1 MAPCSSSLPR
11 VSPTPLRLTL
21 ALSLLAQGLVSACV
35 TAPAIAGPS
44 ASTMPA
50 PEPELVMLRERV
62 ARLEKRLA
70 ETDGKLALLLARAE
84 TAPLSSS
91 AAAAPRVR
99 ADRPRDTVAWD
110 LNPARDSAS
119 TGDSGG
125 EGVRSIDLERSRP
138 DEAIDDDGA
147 TLRLPGDDALQ
158 VEAANDNNDNNDNND
173 VAVVADDAN
182 DDPLGALNSAQDL
195 YAWGQA
201 RMKES
206 RFIEALAAFEDVLG
220 RFPKHDL
227 ADNSL
232 YWIGACHHARGEH
245 RLAIAEWQK
254 LPARFPKSPKVADA
268 LFGMA
273 QSHEAIGEPAVAE
286 VLYDEVVASYPGAEK
301 HPDAKKALAR
311 LRPAR

>member
-1 MAPCSSSLPR
+1 MAPSSSSLPR

-21 ALSLLAQGLVSACV
+21 ALSLLAPGLVSSCV
-35 TAPAIAGPS
+35 TAPALPTPS
-44 ASTMPA
+44 ASSMPA
-50 PEPELVMLRERV
+50 PDPEMVMLRERV
-62 ARLEKRLA
+62 ARLEKRLS
-70 ETDGKLALLLARAE
+70 ETDGKVALLLARAE

-91 AAAAPRVR
+91 AAPPRLR

-119 TGDSGG
+119 TGDSDG

-147 TLRLPGDDALQ
+147 VLGLPGD
-158 VEAANDNNDNNDNND
+158 EAPRVAAHDNDNDND

-254 LPARFPKSPKVADA
+254 LPARFPRSPKVPDA

>member
-1 MAPCSSSLPR
+1 

-21 ALSLLAQGLVSACV
+21 ALSLLTQGLVSACV

-50 PEPELVMLRERV
+50 PDPELVMLRERV

-84 TAPLSSS
+84 TAPPSSV
-91 AAAAPRVR
+91 AAAAPRLR
-99 ADRPRDTVAWD
+99 ADRPRDAVAWD
-110 LNPARDSAS
+110 LNPPRASAS

-147 TLRLPGDDALQ
+147 TLRLPGDDAPL
-158 VEAANDNNDNNDNND
+158 VEAANDNNDVADDND
-173 VAVVADDAN
+173 VADVADDN

-195 YAWGQA
+195 YAWGQG
-201 RMKES
+201 RMKEN

-220 RFPKHDL
+220 RFPKHGL

-254 LPARFPKSPKVADA
+254 LPARFPKSPKVPDA

-301 HPDAKKALAR
+301 HPDAKKALGR

>member
-119 TGDSGG
+119 TGDSDG

-138 DEAIDDDGA
+138 DEALDDDGA
-147 TLRLPGDDALQ
+147 VLGLPGD
-158 VEAANDNNDNNDNND
+158 EAPRVADNNDNND

-201 RMKES
+201 RMKEN

-254 LPARFPKSPKVADA
+254 LPARFPKSPKVPDA

-286 VLYDEVVASYPGAEK
+286 VLLDEVVASYPGAEK
-301 HPDAKKALAR
+301 HPDAKKALGR